1 MIEILALDEE
11 TLLDLLPIG
20 FLNYHF
26 LLQKLDIIVNL
37 RYYLAPPL
45 VIISVRLCDMVK
57 PQRSMSYLVQSGLK
71 EFDLLV
77 LGLFLLFNVA
87 RVDL

>member
-11 TLLDLLPIG
+11 TLLDFLAIGLLD
-20 FLNYHF
+20 YHF

-37 RYYLAPPL
+37 RYYLAPSL
-45 VIISVRLCDMVK
+45 VIISVRLGDMVK

-77 LGLFLLFNVA
+77 FGLFLLFNVA

>member
-11 TLLDLLPIG
+11 TLLYFLAIG

-37 RYYLAPPL
+37 RYYLASSL

-57 PQRSMSYLVQSGLK
+57 PQRSMSYLVQPGLK

-77 LGLFLLFNVA
+77 FGLFLLFNVA

>member
-11 TLLDLLPIG
+11 TLLDLLPIC
-20 FLNYHF
+20 FLNDHF
-26 LLQKLDIIVNL
+26 LLQKLDIVVNL
-37 RYYLAPPL
+37 RYYLAPSL
-45 VIISVRLCDMVK
+45 VIISVRLGDMVK
-57 PQRSMSYLVQSGLK
+57 PESSMSYLVQSGLK

-77 LGLFLLFNVA
+77 FGLLLLFNVA

>member
-11 TLLDLLPIG
+11 TLLYFLAIG

-37 RYYLAPPL
+37 RYYLASSL
-45 VIISVRLCDMVK
+45 VIISVRLRDMVK

-71 EFDLLV
+71 QFDLLV
-77 LGLFLLFNVA
+77 FGLLLLFNVT